1 MSEYL
6 GVEYIANDILAH
18 YGTKRHSGRYP
29 WGSGDNP
36 YQHSGD
42 WLSRIDQM
50 RRNGMSEKD
59 IADGEGMSI
68 KDLRAYES
76 IAKQYRKVDD
86 LARIKSLQADGLNNS
101 EIARKLGVNESTIRS
116 MLEREE
122 KFRNESAFST
132 AEFLRNQIDSKGP
145 IDIGKGVEA
154 ELHVSRD
161 RLDQARYILEGEGYT
176 FYPLGV
182 PQVTNPGQQTNFQII
197 CPPGMTYKE
206 AYDAAK
212 NNGVHYI
219 HEYASNDGGETFKTF
234 QYPSSLD
241 SKRIKI
247 V

>member
-1 MSEYL
+1 MSDEYL
-6 GVEYIANDILAH
+6 GASYIADDILAH

-29 WGSGDNP
+29 WGSGENP

-50 RRNGMSEKD
+50 RRDGMSEKD

-76 IAKQYRKVDD
+76 IAKQHRKVDD
-86 LARIKSLQADGLNNS
+86 LARIRSLQADGLNNS
-101 EIARKLGVNESTIRS
+101 EIGRRLGMSESTIRS
-116 MLEREE
+116 MLEREQ
-122 KFRNESAFST
+122 KFKEESAFTT
-132 AEFLRNQIDSKGP
+132 AEFLRSQIDSKGP

-154 ELHVSRD
+154 ELHISRD

-197 CPPGMTYKE
+197 CPPGMSYKE
-206 AYDAAK
+206 AYDAYQAL
-212 NNGVHYI
+212 
-219 HEYASNDGGETFKTF
+219 
-234 QYPSSLD
+234 LD
-241 SKRIKI
+241 
-247 V
+247 